1 VHKKDTHMAGAK
13 SPRWRLIFS
22 TEFASCHS
30 FDAHYFEKVPR
41 FGGNSRIH
49 GNTYNIL
56 VGKPEAKI
64 VLGKPKY

>member
-1 VHKKDTHMAGAK
+1 MAGAK

-30 FDAHYFEKVPR
+30 FDAHYFEVGPR
-41 FGGNSRIH
+41 FLGNSWTH
-49 GNTYNIL
+49 GNACNIL
-56 VGKPEAKI
+56 VGKPEAKK